1 MGQQSPGVAALR
13 DRAERLFASSW
24 PMLTG
29 GGSAQ
34 IIYSA
39 AAGRQSATHA
49 GVISPHLLLPL
60 GYEQGDVRLAG
71 LQRACASR

>member
-1 MGQQSPGVAALR
+1 
-13 DRAERLFASSW
+13 
-24 PMLTG
+24 MLTG

-49 GVISPHLLLPL
+49 GVNSPHFLLPL
-60 GYEQGDVRLAG
+60 GYEQSDVRLAG
-71 LQRACASR
+71 LQ